1 MLVYARAAEG
11 PVWMYNRIT
20 GSVYRVLYDR
30 HDHVEGR
37 NDNVDDLCGPNP
49 LNADWGRFGCLY
61 PISVHGDE
69 SLFPS
74 AALDPHVSGVRP

>member
-37 NDNVDDLCGPNP
+37 NDNKDTRVD
-49 LNADWGRFGCLY
+49 ATF
-61 PISVHGDE
+61 DE
-69 SLFPS
+69 
-74 AALDPHVSGVRP
+74 ALDALTKPVRLRYVKRPKARR